1 MKRKRFDKLCEE
13 LEGLEVIEESL
24 GMIRITGKFRNLLVK
39 NIPDTGL
46 NYNPSTGLLSA
57 VGQKWHE
64 NDKLNETI
72 ILSILEVCDTLEYNH
87 LADYCCVIKGTLLG
101 SINKTLD

>member
-1 MKRKRFDKLCEE
+1 MFRAMKRKRFDKLCEE

-24 GMIRITGKFRNLLVK
+24 GMIRITKKFRNLLVK
-39 NIPDTGL
+39 NIPEGYCPLT
-46 NYNPSTGLLSA
+46 LSIRE
-57 VGQKWHE
+57 GK
-64 NDKLNETI
+64 DDRLNETI
-72 ILSILEVCDTLEYNH
+72 ILSILEVCEPLEYNH

>member
-1 MKRKRFDKLCEE
+1 MFRAMKRKRFDKLCEE

-24 GMIRITGKFRNLLVK
+24 GMIRITKKFRNLLIK
-39 NIPDTGL
+39 NIPDSYWG
-46 NYNPSTGLLSA
+46 
-57 VGQKWHE
+57 K
-64 NDKLNETI
+64 NDRLNETI
-72 ILSILEVCDTLEYNH
+72 ILSILEVCEPLEYNH